1 MANRFTQ
8 KAQNAL
14 NLSLRFA
21 SEMGHTYI
29 GSEHLLMG
37 LIKEETGVAAHYLN
51 ERGATLEKVKNA
63 VTQMAGVGS
72 PTSVSAADMTPRTK
86 NIIEASLYESQKGGQ
101 DYIGTEHLLLALLG
115 ERDCVAVRILE
126 SLGVSVSDLRG
137 ELTSFLGSATSER
150 SGGNARFGGSGKAG
164 DAKSGLDATPTLKS
178 HGRDLTALAR
188 EGKIDPIIGRD
199 TETERVIQ
207 ILSRRTKNNPCL
219 IGEPGVG
226 KTAVVEGLAQRIVAG
241 NVPENLREKTIVTL
255 DIASMIAG
263 AKYRGEFEER
273 FKNVME
279 EVRQNPHLIL
289 FIDEIHTII
298 GAGAAEG
305 AVDAANII
313 KPALARG
320 EMQVIGATTISEYR
334 KHIEKDAALERRF
347 QSVMVGEPSK
357 DEALQILKGLRDKY
371 EVHLKL
377 KISDDALEAA
387 VTLSVRYIADRF
399 LPDKAIDLV
408 DEAASRLRIRTRTSP
423 PDLKELEDKIGEL
436 AKEKEEAISAQEFER
451 AADLRDS
458 EQKLK
463 AEFEEKKAEW
473 ERTQDQSDLNVSAS
487 DIADGV
493 TQWTGIPVNK
503 LLEEESDKLLKLDS
517 LLKSRVIGQ
526 DTAVEA
532 VSRAIRRGRMG
543 LKDPRRPVGSFIFM
557 GPTGIGKTELA
568 KALAEVMFGSS
579 NAMIRLDMSE
589 YMEKHSVSKLIGSP
603 PGYVG
608 FEEGGQLTERIR
620 RKPYSVVL
628 FDEIEKAHPD
638 VFNILLQVL
647 EDGILTDSQGRHVD
661 FRNTV
666 IILTSNVGAGELRA
680 TASLGFAAESA
691 KNDREAQQG
700 RMMNALK
707 GTFRPE
713 FLNRIDDIII
723 FNSLK
728 QADIEK
734 IATLMLSDVGKR
746 IEDLNIQITFHPS
759 VAELLAKEGFDPT
772 YGARPLRRAVVRMVE
787 DAFSTEML
795 EGKIQAGDRVEAR
808 AEGGKIVFVKSEN

>member
-51 ERGATLEKVKNA
+51 ERGATLEKVKSA
-63 VTQMAGVGS
+63 VIQMAGVGS

-86 NIIEASLYESQKGGQ
+86 NIIEASLYESQRGGQ

-371 EVHLKL
+371 EAHHKL

-463 AEFEEKKAEW
+463 AEFEEKKAKW

-487 DIADGV
+487 DIADVV

-503 LLEEESDKLLKLDS
+503 LL
-517 LLKSRVIGQ
+517 
-526 DTAVEA
+526 
-532 VSRAIRRGRMG
+532 
-543 LKDPRRPVGSFIFM
+543 
-557 GPTGIGKTELA
+557 
-568 KALAEVMFGSS
+568 
-579 NAMIRLDMSE
+579 
-589 YMEKHSVSKLIGSP
+589 
-603 PGYVG
+603 
-608 FEEGGQLTERIR
+608 
-620 RKPYSVVL
+620 
-628 FDEIEKAHPD
+628 
-638 VFNILLQVL
+638 
-647 EDGILTDSQGRHVD
+647 
-661 FRNTV
+661 
-666 IILTSNVGAGELRA
+666 
-680 TASLGFAAESA
+680 
-691 KNDREAQQG
+691 
-700 RMMNALK
+700 
-707 GTFRPE
+707 
-713 FLNRIDDIII
+713 
-723 FNSLK
+723 
-728 QADIEK
+728 
-734 IATLMLSDVGKR
+734 
-746 IEDLNIQITFHPS
+746 
-759 VAELLAKEGFDPT
+759 
-772 YGARPLRRAVVRMVE
+772 
-787 DAFSTEML
+787 
-795 EGKIQAGDRVEAR
+795 
-808 AEGGKIVFVKSEN
+808 